1 VAAYDSALWYLG
13 RVGCAR
19 GIQCS
24 KDAEAMLRSARIG
37 STAEERADRIAQAVA
52 LTQAHDGY
60 VPLGAPV
67 RWSLAARRL
76 TGFMPSPRA
85 RHPLNHLFRATN

>member
-1 VAAYDSALWYLG
+1 
-13 RVGCAR
+13 
-19 GIQCS
+19 
-24 KDAEAMLRSARIG
+24 
-37 STAEERADRIAQAVA
+37 VA